1 VKTLWIDHEHEAF
14 SEWVALRQQIL
25 RDPLGLKYSE
35 QDLAD
40 ERQQRHLVGWIDEA
54 MVGGL
59 IVNDQ
64 EQDPGVFKIR
74 QVAVS
79 EAFQSRGIGRI
90 LMVEAMVWI
99 QNQGIQK
106 IVLHSREPVIS
117 FYEKL
122 GFVAEGEVFHEVGIP
137 HRRMVIQ
144 LEN

>member
-1 VKTLWIDHEHEAF
+1 MSSRQASTDSSSSVSLTDLICDRFSTVKTLWIDHEHEAF

-25 RDPLGLKYSE
+25 R
-35 QDLAD
+35 
-40 ERQQRHLVGWIDEA
+40 
-54 MVGGL
+54 
-59 IVNDQ
+59 
-64 EQDPGVFKIR
+64 
-74 QVAVS
+74 